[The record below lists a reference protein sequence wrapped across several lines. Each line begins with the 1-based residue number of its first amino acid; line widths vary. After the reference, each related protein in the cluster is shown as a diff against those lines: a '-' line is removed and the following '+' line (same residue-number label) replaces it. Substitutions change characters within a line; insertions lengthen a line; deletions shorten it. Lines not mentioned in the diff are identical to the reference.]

1 MSLPASSAAGLA
13 ALEARRA
20 VEESVRR
27 QLEEDDRG
35 RGSMGSRFK
44 FIPTDSQKVSGG
56 QGWDED
62 EEEED
67 EDDDEEEQEANA
79 DSEER
84 AQTTTENF
92 MKDFDDEM
100 KRTDQDE
107 EMK

>member
-1 MSLPASSAAGLA
+1 
-13 ALEARRA
+13 

-44 FIPTDSQKVSGG
+44 FIPTDSQKVSEG

-79 DSEER
+79 DSEEG